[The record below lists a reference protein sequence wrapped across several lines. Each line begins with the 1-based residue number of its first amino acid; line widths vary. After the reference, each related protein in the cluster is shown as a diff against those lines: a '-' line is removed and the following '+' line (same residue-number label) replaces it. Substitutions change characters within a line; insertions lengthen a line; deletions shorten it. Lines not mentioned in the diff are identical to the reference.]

1 MHMFPSWAKNIL
13 FLLVAML
20 SGLTLVL
27 VIEGLLSG
35 TELLPFN
42 TAVEATMIQ
51 LRSPF
56 LTDFFVV
63 ITKIGSPFIFTFA
76 SILVAVILFVRKNI
90 YEASLLILAMGIS
103 LVSLTILKDTFQVA
117 RPVNELINTSGWS
130 FPSGHATTATT
141 FFFIISY
148 LFFSKVKT
156 TAGKVNL
163 VLGSFLGV
171 VLVSLSRLY
180 LGAHWALDILGGISL
195 GLLSVSLTVIAFN
208 LIFENWRPDRKK
220 LGL

>member
-1 MHMFPSWAKNIL
+1 MFPSWAKNIL

-42 TAVEATMIQ
+42 TAVEAFMIQ

-63 ITKIGSPFIFTFA
+63 ITKVGSPFIFTFA
-76 SILVAVILFVRKNI
+76 SILIAVLLFVRKNI
-90 YEASLLILAMGIS
+90 FEAILLVLTMAIS
-103 LVSLTILKDTFQVA
+103 LVALTVLKDTFQVA
-117 RPVNELINTSGWS
+117 RPLNELINTSGWS

-141 FFFIISY
+141 FFFILSY
-148 LFFSKVKT
+148 IFFNKVKT
-156 TAGKVNL
+156 TPGKINL
-163 VLGSFLGV
+163 VLGSILGV
-171 VLVSLSRLY
+171 ILVSVSRLY
-180 LGAHWALDILGGISL
+180 LGAHWALDVLGGISL

-208 LIFENWRPDRKK
+208 LIFEHRRSDMKK